1 MTPGLLALG
10 FAIALMAAGAL
21 TAAASSN
28 AMKKILGV
36 LISLVGAAF
45 ALALLAA
52 PDAAV
57 LGALAIAFAYLV
69 IGVAVTVR
77 LQESYA
83 SIEAHELDAADAQ
96 EEPREP
102 AT

>member
-1 MTPGLLALG
+1 MMPGLLAL
-10 FAIALMAAGAL
+10 ALAVALVAAGAL

-36 LISLVGAAF
+36 LISLVGAVF

-57 LGALAIAFAYLV
+57 LAALAIAFAYV
-69 IGVAVTVR
+69 VVGVAVTVR
-77 LQESYA
+77 LQEGYA
-83 SIEAHELDAADAQ
+83 SIEALDLDAADAQ